1 MCYDLLRFILCSYDL
16 FSLVDHACRSDA
28 RSSPRLE
35 RASFSFR
42 TPPPCPSSSVRYD
55 RKIQLKKAPHYLHPF
70 GSCLGYSG
78 VAAQNLCGSSSR
90 RAIDSG
96 VAAQNLCGLSSRRA
110 IDSRVAAQNLCG
122 LSSRRAIDSGAAA
135 QNLCGLSSRRAID
148 SGVAAQNLCGL
159 SSRLCATNAS
169 HSSKKHPTICTHSA
183 PASALLGGGRGVIS
197 HLSSLAAIPRL
208 IHRISFEL
216 RS

>member
-96 VAAQNLCGLSSRRA
+96 VAAQNLCGLSSR
-110 IDSRVAAQNLCG
+110 
-122 LSSRRAIDSGAAA
+122 
-135 QNLCGLSSRRAID
+135 
-148 SGVAAQNLCGL
+148 
-159 SSRLCATNAS
+159 LCATNAS

>member
-96 VAAQNLCGLSSRRA
+96 VAAQNLCGLSSR
-110 IDSRVAAQNLCG
+110 LCE
-122 LSSRRAIDSGAAA
+122 
-135 QNLCGLSSRRAID
+135 
-148 SGVAAQNLCGL
+148 
-159 SSRLCATNAS
+159 TNAS

>member
-78 VAAQNLCGSSSR
+78 VAAQNLCG
-90 RAIDSG
+90 
-96 VAAQNLCGLSSRRA
+96 
-110 IDSRVAAQNLCG
+110 
-122 LSSRRAIDSGAAA
+122 
-135 QNLCGLSSRRAID
+135 
-148 SGVAAQNLCGL
+148 L

>member
-110 IDSRVAAQNLCG
+110 IDS
-122 LSSRRAIDSGAAA
+122 
-135 QNLCGLSSRRAID
+135 
-148 SGVAAQNLCGL
+148 GVAAQNLCGL